1 MDITFSLQI
10 GSNTTQLHRWSL
22 FTTGTDVHY
31 KVCWLITAGEVLFIL
46 SFKSSSKVGLMVSLS
61 SQIAKSV
68 HISQTKEE
76 IYADLWRN
84 NIQSPKASCLVI
96 N

>member
-68 HISQTKEE
+68 HISQTKENSE
-76 IYADLWRN
+76 GKIKHPEVQCEAYGITVCR
-84 NIQSPKASCLVI
+84 
-96 N
+96 